1 MFTTAGGHG
10 TEYFKSLPDNA
21 RKIVEQ
27 QTLRLPGTPDE
38 ARAQVAQLK
47 KDGVDGIKAILES
60 GQAGMLFN
68 RLDMQILRAI
78 AEESRKQNLP
88 IVVHT
93 GNARDVSDALAA
105 GANGIEHGSA
115 RDRIPEEVFA
125 QMKTQGVAYDPTLA
139 ALDSLQSILSGSVEP
154 LDRPLVQ
161 QVGPADL
168 IRSSKQLMGSDRAA
182 KVRENLRGFGLSLN
196 QGKQNLLGAWRAGVM
211 LVTGSDSGNPLVI
224 HGPAIHRELQLWVQ
238 AGIPIPVALQAA
250 TYNAARLLRIENR
263 TGLIRKGL
271 EANLLLVDGNPL
283 TDIKQTESIQRV
295 IFKGERIDRPDLFE
309 KYD

>member
-1 MFTTAGGHG
+1 
-10 TEYFKSLPDNA
+10 
-21 RKIVEQ
+21 
-27 QTLRLPGTPDE
+27 
-38 ARAQVAQLK
+38 
-47 KDGVDGIKAILES
+47 
-60 GQAGMLFN
+60 
-68 RLDMQILRAI
+68 
-78 AEESRKQNLP
+78 
-88 IVVHT
+88 
-93 GNARDVSDALAA
+93 
-105 GANGIEHGSA
+105 
-115 RDRIPEEVFA
+115 
-125 QMKTQGVAYDPTLA
+125 
-139 ALDSLQSILSGSVEP
+139 
-154 LDRPLVQ
+154 
-161 QVGPADL
+161 
-168 IRSSKQLMGSDRAA
+168 
-182 KVRENLRGFGLSLN
+182 
-196 QGKQNLLGAWRAGVM
+196 M